1 MPRLRQID
9 GVRSVCMVQVGIPHY
24 TVAEPINVS
33 KITISRL
40 MIRLKQVGRMTDP
53 LTVTPGRV

>member
-9 GVRSVCMVQVGIPHY
+9 RVRSVCMVQVGITHY
-24 TVAEPINVS
+24 AVVENINVS

-40 MIRLKQVGRMTDP
+40 MIRLQQVGRMTDP
-53 LTVTPGRV
+53 LTVATSHV

>member
-9 GVRSVCMVQVGIPHY
+9 RVRSVCMVQVGITHY
-24 TVAEPINVS
+24 AVAENINVS

-40 MIRLKQVGRMTDP
+40 MIRHQQVGRMTDP
-53 LTVTPGRV
+53 LTVTTGHV